1 MASSV
6 VKALSG
12 VLANTYALAVKT
24 HGAHWNV
31 TGSGFFQLHA
41 AFGEQ
46 YDALFEAA
54 DDLAERIRAVG
65 EAAPAGI
72 RVLAKLANIGDL
84 GNDYDGRNLAQAL
97 RDDHRALSKVCSK
110 ALGIA
115 EKAGDE
121 ATVDMMVGRIE
132 AHDKTAW
139 MLDAY
144 ATK

>member
-1 MASSV
+1 MASTV
-6 VKALSG
+6 VKALNH
-12 VLANTYALAVKT
+12 VLADTYALAVKT

-54 DDLAERIRAVG
+54 DNLAERIRALG
-65 EAAPAGI
+65 ETAPAGI
-72 RVLAKLANIGDL
+72 STLAKLASIDDL
-84 GNDYDGRNLAQAL
+84 GSDHGGHALAKAL
-97 RDDHRALSKVCSK
+97 RDDHRALSKSCSK

-115 EKAGDE
+115 DKAGDE
-121 ATVDMMVGRIE
+121 ATVDMLVGRIE

-139 MLDAY
+139 MLEAY

>member
-1 MASSV
+1 MASTV

-12 VLANTYALAVKT
+12 VLADTYALAVKT

-54 DDLAERIRAVG
+54 DDLAERIRALG
-65 EAAPAGI
+65 DAAPAGI
-72 RVLAKLANIGDL
+72 NALAKLTSIDDL
-84 GNDYDGRNLAQAL
+84 GNDHDGRTLAKAL
-97 RDDHRALSKVCSK
+97 HDDHRTLSKSCSK

-121 ATVDMMVGRIE
+121 ASVDMLVGRME

-139 MLDAY
+139 MLGAY